1 MARWRKPVSGSR
13 VTVGDGA
20 ANLGSDLLVK
30 WSGIVAV

>member
-1 MARWRKPVSGSR
+1 MARWRKPVSGPR

-30 WSGIVAV
+30 RSPILAV